1 MLRKVQV
8 VCRTSPSSVTTLDTR
23 QSLQQPDPGH
33 THRASTAPV
42 MMVMMRTWLV
52 LAAAVLLARAQT
64 IPRQMTIA
72 AVFDEGGDPKHE
84 LAFHHAVQS
93 INRNR

>member
-1 MLRKVQV
+1 M
-8 VCRTSPSSVTTLDTR
+8 CFASW
-23 QSLQQPDPGH
+23 
-33 THRASTAPV
+33 RAYCS
-42 MMVMMRTWLV
+42 RLLLV
-52 LAAAVLLARAQT
+52 LQLLTSQAAGTVLFAAKLTRAVLASLLVVGARFQA

>member
-1 MLRKVQV
+1 
-8 VCRTSPSSVTTLDTR
+8 
-23 QSLQQPDPGH
+23 
-33 THRASTAPV
+33 

>member
-1 MLRKVQV
+1 MIVI
-8 VCRTSPSSVTTLDTR
+8 TVT
-23 QSLQQPDPGH
+23 
-33 THRASTAPV
+33 RA
-42 MMVMMRTWLV
+42 V
-52 LAAAVLLARAQT
+52 LAALLCVVTASQA

-93 INRNR
+93 INRNRWQSDWDGMLIRISHS

>member
-1 MLRKVQV
+1 MIVITV
-8 VCRTSPSSVTTLDTR
+8 S
-23 QSLQQPDPGH
+23 
-33 THRASTAPV
+33 RA
-42 MMVMMRTWLV
+42 V
-52 LAAAVLLARAQT
+52 LAALLVVVTASQA

>member
-1 MLRKVQV
+1 MVTMILVSLILVTLSQV
-8 VCRTSPSSVTTLDTR
+8 AHG
-23 QSLQQPDPGH
+23 Q
-33 THRASTAPV
+33 A
-42 MMVMMRTWLV
+42 
-52 LAAAVLLARAQT
+52 

-84 LAFHHAVQS
+84 LAFQHAVRS

>member
-1 MLRKVQV
+1 MIVI
-8 VCRTSPSSVTTLDTR
+8 TVT
-23 QSLQQPDPGH
+23 
-33 THRASTAPV
+33 RA
-42 MMVMMRTWLV
+42 V
-52 LAAAVLLARAQT
+52 LAALMLVVTASQA